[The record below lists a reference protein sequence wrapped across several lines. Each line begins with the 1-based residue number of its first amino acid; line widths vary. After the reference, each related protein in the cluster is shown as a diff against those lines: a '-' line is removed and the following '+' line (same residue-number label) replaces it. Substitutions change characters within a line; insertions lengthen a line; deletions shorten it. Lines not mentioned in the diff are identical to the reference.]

1 MELRDEYAVY
11 THVKALQDIFEDDTF
26 RWIKDEYY
34 EVIEVWKA
42 DRIVEVA
49 SESGNVIIDLDD
61 NTFEFIE
68 EDE

>member
-11 THVKALQDIFEDDTF
+11 THVKALQDVFENDMF

-34 EVIEVWKA
+34 EVVEIWRA

-49 SESGNVIIDLDD
+49 SEYGNVFIDLDD
-61 NTFEFIE
+61 DTFEFIE
-68 EDE
+68 GDE

>member
-11 THVKALQDIFEDDTF
+11 THVKALQDVFENDMF

-34 EVIEVWKA
+34 EVIEIWKA

-49 SESGNVIIDLDD
+49 SESGNVFIDLDD
-61 NTFEFIE
+61 DTFEFIE